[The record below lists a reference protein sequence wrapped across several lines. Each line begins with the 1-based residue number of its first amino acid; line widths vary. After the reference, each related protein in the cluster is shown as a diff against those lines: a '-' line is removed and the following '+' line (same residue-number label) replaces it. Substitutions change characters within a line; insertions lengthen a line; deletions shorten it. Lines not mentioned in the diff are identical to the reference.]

1 MPIYF
6 PNCGIPIIAD
16 LDEFDENKIINEDDN
31 ELEIFIS
38 ENWNQLKYEEKLN
51 TINNNIV
58 SPLYNLYNSYESNND
73 SYILIE
79 FFIFVKGVRMPLYIM
94 KSNSENSFDDNNF
107 NLRTKHLVE
116 DLISLRDMW

>member
-107 NLRTKHLVE
+107 NFE
-116 DLISLRDMW
+116 I